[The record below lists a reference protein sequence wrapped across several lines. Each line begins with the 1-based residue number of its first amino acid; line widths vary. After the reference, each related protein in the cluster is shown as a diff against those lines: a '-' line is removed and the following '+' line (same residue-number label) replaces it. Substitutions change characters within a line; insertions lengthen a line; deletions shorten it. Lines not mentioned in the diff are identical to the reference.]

1 MPQFVT
7 LEQAN
12 EHLRAGLDA
21 AISESPITDPFAI
34 DMENKVE
41 EAEAHVLNFLKI
53 ALGDL
58 DDSPAPLTG
67 YEVNV
72 RSAVLLVLSSLYDDR
87 EKAEMLS
94 GLGTGNPSNPVVA
107 LLYRLRDPAIA

>member
-12 EHLRAGLDA
+12 EHLRAGVDVY
-21 AISESPITDPFAI
+21 ESPLDEAAS
-34 DMENKVE
+34 DLADKVE
-41 EAEAHVLNFLKI
+41 EAEAHVLSFLKI

-58 DDSPAPLTG
+58 DDSPSPLAG

-87 EKAEMLS
+87 EKAEMLA
-94 GLGTGNPSNPVVA
+94 GLGTGNPSNAVVA
-107 LLYRLRDPAIA
+107 LLYRLRDPAFA